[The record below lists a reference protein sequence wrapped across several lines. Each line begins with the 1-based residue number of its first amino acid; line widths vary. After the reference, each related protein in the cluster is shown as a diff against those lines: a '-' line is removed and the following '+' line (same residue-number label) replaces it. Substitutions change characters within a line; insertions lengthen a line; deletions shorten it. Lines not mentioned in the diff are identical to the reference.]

1 MSNVLPY
8 LFLLI
13 CPLMMV
19 FMMRG
24 MNRGAGG
31 HRGMGSAADTMNPA
45 HRWDAR
51 DERLAELEREVSD
64 LRAESARLRTE
75 SR

>member
-1 MSNVLPY
+1 MSNLLPY

-13 CPLMMV
+13 CPLMML

-24 MNRGAGG
+24 MNHGAGG
-31 HRGMGSAADTMNPA
+31 HQTMGSADVPTDQA

-51 DERLAELEREVSD
+51 DDRMAELEQEVSD
-64 LRAESARLRTE
+64 LRAECARLRSE
-75 SR
+75 S

>member
-1 MSNVLPY
+1 MSNILPY

-13 CPLMMV
+13 CPLMMM

-24 MNRGAGG
+24 MNHGAGG
-31 HRGMGSAADTMNPA
+31 HSGMGSEADTTNPA

-51 DERLAELEREVSD
+51 DDRLAELEREVSD
-64 LRAESARLRTE
+64 LRAECARLRTE

>member
-1 MSNVLPY
+1 MSNFLPY
-8 LFLLI
+8 LFLLA

-24 MNRGAGG
+24 MNHGASG
-31 HRGMGSAADTMNPA
+31 HSGMAAGDSHDPA
-45 HRWDAR
+45 ARWDAR
-51 DERLAELEREVSD
+51 DDRLSELEREVSD
-64 LRAESARLRTE
+64 LRAECARLRTG